1 MFDDDDSGT
10 IEIEELEKMFS
21 YAGVA
26 DEVWRKMLKEVD
38 DNSDGVISYEEF
50 SDIMLKICWFRRN
63 SFIY

>member
-1 MFDDDDSGT
+1 
-10 IEIEELEKMFS
+10 MFS

-50 SDIMLKICWFRRN
+50 SDIMLKIC
-63 SFIY
+63 

>member
-50 SDIMLKICWFRRN
+50 SDIMLKIC
-63 SFIY
+63 